1 MMMIH
6 LIEWKV
12 FDWFDNAALLISRK
26 KGLIQS
32 NRSLTDDQRA
42 IPWSF
47 SAWFGKRFSIFDS
60 FIKSTHREV
69 YLIWSFFFFL
79 KHASHTFII
88 LIRTGVV
95 GIMQRSREIAS
106 MKTAHFCSYT
116 ILLPRLNYIMQ
127 WNLFRKTFGIPI
139 NVSQKPHT
147 WEPNAATNSIFS
159 TNMVILL
166 NRYVTAIFIK
176 QKNSYFNVNCFGNMY
191 WRRRCY
197 FKPIRYSLFADS
209 TTWITHVFMVS
220 GFNLNRMQLRSHML
234 SN

>member
-6 LIEWKV
+6 SIEWKV

-47 SAWFGKRFSIFDS
+47 SAWSGKRFSIFDS
-60 FIKSTHREV
+60 FDKTTHREV
-69 YLIWSFFFFL
+69 YLIWSFFF
-79 KHASHTFII
+79 KHASHTIII
-88 LIRTGVV
+88 LIRTDVV
-95 GIMQRSREIAS
+95 GIMQQSREIAS
-106 MKTAHFCSYT
+106 MKMTHFCSYT

-166 NRYVTAIFIK
+166 NRYVTAIFI
-176 QKNSYFNVNCFGNMY
+176 
-191 WRRRCY
+191 
-197 FKPIRYSLFADS
+197 
-209 TTWITHVFMVS
+209 
-220 GFNLNRMQLRSHML
+220 
-234 SN
+234 